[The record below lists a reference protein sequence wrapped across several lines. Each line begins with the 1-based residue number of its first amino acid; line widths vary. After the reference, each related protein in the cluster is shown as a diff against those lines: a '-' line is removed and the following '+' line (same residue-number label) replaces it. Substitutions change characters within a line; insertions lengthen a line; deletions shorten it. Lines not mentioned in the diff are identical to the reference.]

1 MQHYYEK
8 YSTTPL
14 VWLVRVFFKPLLKV
28 VILSFILYLIISTF
42 FLKTFRVESDSML
55 PGLARMS
62 RVLATPLSYGSKL
75 PFFSSRLPGLT
86 KPQYGDLVIC
96 TPPYYLPGNA
106 LFNTFEPLVRFLTLQ
121 KAALRRNP
129 GRAGN
134 TRYMIKRIIGLPGD
148 TIKLEA
154 FAAYIKPQ
162 SRDRFY
168 SEKELIPV
176 VYEIRIE
183 ALPEAWQSHFPLT
196 GSMEEITLREN
207 EYFLL
212 GDNRMKSNDSRS
224 WGPLLF
230 SSIDSRVF
238 YRYWPLNESEKL

>member
-1 MQHYYEK
+1 MQQYYEK

-14 VWLVRVFFKPLLKV
+14 VWLVRVILKPLLKV
-28 VILSFILYLIISTF
+28 LLLSFLLYLIISTF
-42 FLKTFRVESDSML
+42 FLRTFRVESDSML
-55 PGLARMS
+55 PGLSRMN
-62 RVLATPLSYGSKL
+62 RVLASPLSYGSKL
-75 PFFSSRLPGLT
+75 PFLASRLPGLS

-96 TPPYYLPGNA
+96 TPPYYPASNA
-106 LFNTFEPLVRFLTLQ
+106 LFNTFEPLVRFLSLQ
-121 KAALRRNP
+121 KASTRRNP
-129 GRAGN
+129 DNVSN

-148 TIKLEA
+148 TIKLKA

-168 SEKELIPV
+168 SERELIPID
-176 VYEIRIE
+176 YEISIE
-183 ALPEAWQSHFPLT
+183 TLPETWQSDFPLT
-196 GSMEEITLREN
+196 GNMEEIILREN

-230 SSIDSRVF
+230 SRINSRVF
-238 YRYWPLNESEKL
+238 YRYWPLNQSARL